1 MDLFVKT
8 LDRTFFL
15 PVETSIACVH
25 KSTSVK
31 VGYQVQLRFVLSQH
45 IRDKELFEYLVKY
58 LGYGYTAVNREGV
71 DFIVTKF
78 SDLKDKFLPLLHL
91 QHPIVGYKYLD
102 YLFFMQAV
110 EMMQKKLH
118 LTEQGLN
125 KLREIQL
132 SMNSGRNNTP
142 PQDTDSATTD

>member
-1 MDLFVKT
+1 VK
-8 LDRTFFL
+8 
-15 PVETSIACVH
+15 I
-25 KSTSVK
+25 
-31 VGYQVQLRFVLSQH
+31 GYQVQLRFVLSQH

-102 YLFFMQAV
+102 DLFFMQAV
-110 EMMQKKLH
+110 EIMQKK
-118 LTEQGLN
+118 TPF
-125 KLREIQL
+125 
-132 SMNSGRNNTP
+132 NSRGIR
-142 PQDTDSATTD
+142 